1 MRKNQVIQL
10 KNILTL
16 LYLIAE
22 NEIVQVQSRRKEY
35 NRNEKSPKTD
45 LTDNFIVEAYITEFG
60 DWTFGYVHSD
70 YSDFVDVM

>member
-1 MRKNQVIQL
+1 
-10 KNILTL
+10 
-16 LYLIAE
+16 LIAE
-22 NEIVQVQSRRKEY
+22 NEIVQVQIRRREY

-60 DWTFGYVHSD
+60 DLTFGNVHSD